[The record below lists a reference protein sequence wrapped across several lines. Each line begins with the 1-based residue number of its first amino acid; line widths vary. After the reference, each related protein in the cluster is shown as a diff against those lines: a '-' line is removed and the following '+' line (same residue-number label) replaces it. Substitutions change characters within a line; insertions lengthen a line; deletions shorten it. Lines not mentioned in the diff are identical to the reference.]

1 MLGPDYIEHFTDAA
15 QGAMDEYTLRLVCIY
30 AALIGSIDFEGDS
43 AYSQAARRA
52 ALAAKDVQKAMN
64 DEGRRAA
71 REAAKAA
78 AEAVAK
84 SAEADLATL
93 GTAMGALSKA
103 MQWRLHNS
111 ARATAA
117 GVQDVV
123 SRDNLKMPAN
133 VQRAYL
139 EVVAQAVARVNSGMA
154 GYEQATREAV
164 LKLARRG
171 VSVVDYKSGA
181 WAQADVAM
189 RRHIRTQAVQ
199 AGSRNTLE
207 LLEETGH
214 DLVQTSSH
222 GGARESHAK
231 WQGRV
236 FSLSGKS
243 KKYPPFYRE
252 TGYGSVDGLCGANC
266 KHDFGIYVEG
276 QPLRYERDPDGGD
289 EKREK
294 RYQASQQ
301 QRAIEREVRTTRRE
315 AAALEA
321 AGIDNTKE
329 RIKLSRLQQKR
340 RDLVTKYPHL
350 NAEHGRENPYET
362 GSKVYALTR
371 QKVSRT
377 AYMAH
382 PNTKALIAEAGV
394 SQKRVGELVKASG
407 DGFEL
412 KTAAERRAALD
423 NAIKRAK
430 AEKERDRRV
439 ANAAAMEV
447 HADKQAKHIAGSRQ
461 HEQYVANLKR
471 KGGAYKEPSG
481 ITVTLE
487 EVRDLIVKHAG
498 TGTAQTTRSPD
509 QTRGGTAMNLSETLK
524 YYGKQVRVTCTDGE
538 EYRGRYDWYQSDA
551 ESLDEPNAIGI
562 EGAGIITEIPIDE
575 VASIAAL

>member
-30 AALIGSIDFEGDS
+30 AALIGSIDFEGES
-43 AYSQAARRA
+43 AYSQAARKA
-52 ALAAKDVQKAMN
+52 ALAAKDVQKAMSE
-64 DEGRRAA
+64 EGRRAA

-84 SAEADLATL
+84 SAEADLASL

-117 GVQDVV
+117 GVQEVI

-139 EVVAQAVARVNSGMA
+139 EVVAQAVAQVNSGMA
-154 GYEQATREAV
+154 GYEKATREAV

-171 VSVVDYKSGA
+171 VSVVEYKSGA

-189 RRHIRTQAVQ
+189 RRHIRTQVVQ
-199 AGSRNTLE
+199 AGSRNTLD
-207 LLEETGH
+207 LMEETGH

-222 GGARESHAK
+222 GGARPSHAK

-243 KKYPPFYRE
+243 KKYPPFSR
-252 TGYGSVDGLCGANC
+252 TGYGAVDGLCGANC

-289 EKREK
+289 EKREE
-294 RYQASQQ
+294 RYQAEQK
-301 QRAIEREVRTTRRE
+301 QREIERGIRATKRE
-315 AAALEA
+315 AVALKA
-321 AGIDNTKE
+321 AGLDDTKE
-329 RIKLSRLQQKR
+329 RVRLGKLQKR
-340 RDLVTKYPHL
+340 QREHIAAHPYLARDYS
-350 NAEHGRENPYET
+350 RENPYET
-362 GSKVYALTR
+362 GNKKRALTR
-371 QKVSRT
+371 QTASRT
-377 AYMAH
+377 AYMVQ
-382 PNTKALIAEAGV
+382 PDVKAAIAEAGV

-407 DGFEL
+407 EGFGL
-412 KTAAERRAALD
+412 KTATERRAALD
-423 NAIKRAK
+423 TAIRKAK
-430 AEKERDRRV
+430 AEKERDQRV

-471 KGGAYKEPSG
+471 KDGEYKEPSG
-481 ITVTLE
+481 IAVTLE
-487 EVRDLIVKHAG
+487 EVRELIAKHAG
-498 TGTAQTTRSPD
+498 TGTAQTTRSGKWSGRETCDAGRVIGYVIGDNGEHIPT
-509 QTRGGTAMNLSETLK
+509 TRFTIHYANGDVHIVPTK
-524 YYGKQVRVTCTDGE
+524 PE
-538 EYRGRYDWYQSDA
+538 EAQQ
-551 ESLDEPNAIGI
+551 
-562 EGAGIITEIPIDE
+562 
-575 VASIAAL
+575 

>member
-1 MLGPDYIEHFTDAA
+1 M
-15 QGAMDEYTLRLVCIY
+15 
-30 AALIGSIDFEGDS
+30 
-43 AYSQAARRA
+43 
-52 ALAAKDVQKAMN
+52 
-64 DEGRRAA
+64 
-71 REAAKAA
+71 
-78 AEAVAK
+78 
-84 SAEADLATL
+84 
-93 GTAMGALSKA
+93 
-103 MQWRLHNS
+103 
-111 ARATAA
+111 
-117 GVQDVV
+117 
-123 SRDNLKMPAN
+123 
-133 VQRAYL
+133 
-139 EVVAQAVARVNSGMA
+139 
-154 GYEQATREAV
+154 
-164 LKLARRG
+164 
-171 VSVVDYKSGA
+171 
-181 WAQADVAM
+181 
-189 RRHIRTQAVQ
+189 
-199 AGSRNTLE
+199 
-207 LLEETGH
+207 
-214 DLVQTSSH
+214 QTSSH

-289 EKREK
+289 EKREE

-329 RIKLSRLQQKR
+329 RMKLSRLQQKR
-340 RDLVTKYPHL
+340 RDLVAKYPHL
-350 NAEHGRENPYET
+350 DAEHGRENPYET

-407 DGFEL
+407 DDFEL

-481 ITVTLE
+481 VTVTLE
-487 EVRDLIVKHAG
+487 EVRDLIAKHAG
-498 TGTAQTTRSPD
+498 TGTAQTTRSGKWSGRETCDAGRVIGYVIGDNGEHIPT
-509 QTRGGTAMNLSETLK
+509 TRFTIHYA
-524 YYGKQVRVTCTDGE
+524 DGDVHIVPTKPE
-538 EYRGRYDWYQSDA
+538 EAQQ
-551 ESLDEPNAIGI
+551 
-562 EGAGIITEIPIDE
+562 
-575 VASIAAL
+575 

>member
-15 QGAMDEYTLRLVCIY
+15 QGAMDEYTLRLACIY

-43 AYSQAARRA
+43 AYSQAARKA
-52 ALAAKDVQKAMN
+52 ALAAKDVQKAMSE
-64 DEGRRAA
+64 EGRRAA

-93 GTAMGALSKA
+93 GTAMGALSKT

-139 EVVAQAVARVNSGMA
+139 EVVAQAVAQVNSGMA

-189 RRHIRTQAVQ
+189 RRHVRTQAVQ

-289 EKREK
+289 EKREE

-301 QRAIEREVRTTRRE
+301 QRAIEREVRATRRE
-315 AAALEA
+315 AMALEA

-329 RIKLSRLQQKR
+329 RMKLGRLQQKR
-340 RDLVTKYPHL
+340 RDLVAKHPYL
-350 NAEHGRENPYET
+350 AAEYGREDPYET

-412 KTAAERRAALD
+412 KTGAERRAALES
-423 NAIKRAK
+423 AIKQAK
-430 AEKERDRRV
+430 AEQERDKRV
-439 ANAAAMEV
+439 SDAAAMTV
-447 HADKQAKHIAGSRQ
+447 HADKQAKHMAGSRQ

-471 KGGAYKEPSG
+471 RGGAYKEPSVV
-481 ITVTLE
+481 TVTLD
-487 EVRDLIVKHAG
+487 EVRDLVAKHAG
-498 TGTAQTTRSPD
+498 TGTAQTTRGGKWSGRETCD
-509 QTRGGTAMNLSETLK
+509 AGRVIGYVIGDNGEHIQTTRFTIHYAGGDVHIVPANPK
-524 YYGKQVRVTCTDGE
+524 E
-538 EYRGRYDWYQSDA
+538 EQR
-551 ESLDEPNAIGI
+551 
-562 EGAGIITEIPIDE
+562 
-575 VASIAAL
+575 